1 MRPNNNRFRVQAGL
15 AAATLTLLAAGCSDD
30 DDAALRSPNRGTGS
44 TTQDT
49 TVENVYIVPAFLPGQ
64 CAIQLDAGAAMRFTV
79 TNNRDADSEKL
90 IGVSTDAAQAI
101 RLPAT
106 TEIPP
111 KATVAY
117 GQPHPGDPGGS
128 RTMAPVRMDGLDPGV
143 RPATTADVTF
153 HFDRAGDI
161 TLPVPVE
168 ACPVQT
174 P

>member
-1 MRPNNNRFRVQAGL
+1 M
-15 AAATLTLLAAGCSDD
+15 
-30 DDAALRSPNRGTGS
+30 RSPNRGTGS
-44 TTQDT
+44 TTQET
-49 TVENVYIVPAFLPGQ
+49 TVENVYIVPAFLPGR

-79 TNNRDADSEKL
+79 TNNRGADPEKL
-90 IGVSTDAAQAI
+90 LGVSTDAAQAT

-128 RTMAPVRMDGLDPGV
+128 LRMGPARLDGLDPDL
-143 RPATTADVTF
+143 RPATTADVIF

-161 TLPVPVE
+161 TLPVAVE
-168 ACPVQT
+168 ACPVQM

>member
-1 MRPNNNRFRVQAGL
+1 M
-15 AAATLTLLAAGCSDD
+15 
-30 DDAALRSPNRGTGS
+30 
-44 TTQDT
+44 
-49 TVENVYIVPAFLPGQ
+49 ENVYIVPAFLPGR
-64 CAIQLDAGAAMRFTV
+64 CAIQVDAGAAMRFTV
-79 TNNRDADSEKL
+79 TNNRGADPEKL
-90 IGVSTDAAQAI
+90 LGVSTDAAQAT

-117 GQPHPGDPGGS
+117 GQPHSGDPGGS
-128 RTMAPVRMDGLDPGV
+128 LRMAPARLDGLDPDL

-161 TLPVPVE
+161 TLPVAVE
-168 ACPVQT
+168 ACPVQM